1 MKQRIALLG
10 STGSI
15 GIQTLDIVRE
25 NPGLFEITTLT
36 AHRNWERLA
45 RQAVEFDADSVVIAD
60 ERQYDALRQA
70 LDGTSIKVYA
80 GEEALRQVVQSGQVD
95 VVVNALVGYAGLMP
109 TIAAV
114 EAGKKVALANKE
126 TLVAGGCY
134 VMPLAARHKAP
145 IVPIDSE
152 HSAIFQCLAGEK
164 SPVRRLIVT
173 CSGGAFRDRSRE
185 ELAHV
190 TVEQALKHPQWRMGD
205 KITIDSATLVNKGFE
220 VIEAHWLFG
229 VPAERISVLIHP
241 QSIVHSMVE
250 FGDGAIK
257 AQLGSPDMRTPIA
270 YALSFPQRLD
280 RPVAPFSFA
289 EHPTL
294 TFAEVDRIKYPGPR
308 PRLRLS
314 AARRHGRLYD
324 ERRQR
329 SGRGSL
335 PRPPVRLSGDRA
347 QHRIR
352 TGQILVRSR
361 AVPRGPGRNER
372 RSPVSGRRIPAALI
386 IGKEHSYNKCFR
398 QVKTERGY
406 RRT

>member
-70 LDGTSIKVYA
+70 LDGTPIKVYA

-109 TIAAV
+109 TVAAV
-114 EAGKKVALANKE
+114 EAGKKGGAGQQRN
-126 TLVAGGCY
+126 AGGGR
-134 VMPLAARHKAP
+134 LLRNAAGGPAQGPDRPDRLGTLGDLPVPDGRKVARATADRH
-145 IVPIDSE
+145 
-152 HSAIFQCLAGEK
+152 L
-164 SPVRRLIVT
+164 R
-173 CSGGAFRDRSRE
+173 GGAFRDRGRE

-294 TFAEVDRIKYPGPR
+294 TFAEVDRIKYPALDLAYDCLRRGGTAGCTMNGANEVAVAAFLARRCGYLEIVRSIEYALGKSSFAAVPSLGDLGEANAEAR
-308 PRLRLS
+308 CLAAEYLRL
-314 AARRHGRLYD
+314 
-324 ERRQR
+324 
-329 SGRGSL
+329 
-335 PRPPVRLSGDRA
+335 
-347 QHRIR
+347 
-352 TGQILVRSR
+352 
-361 AVPRGPGRNER
+361 
-372 RSPVSGRRIPAALI
+372 
-386 IGKEHSYNKCFR
+386 
-398 QVKTERGY
+398 
-406 RRT
+406 

>member
-95 VVVNALVGYAGLMP
+95 VVVNALVGYVGLMP

-145 IVPIDSE
+145 IVPIDSGT
-152 HSAIFQCLAGEK
+152 LGDL
-164 SPVRRLIVT
+164 PVPGGRKVARATADRHLQRR
-173 CSGGAFRDRSRE
+173 
-185 ELAHV
+185 
-190 TVEQALKHPQWRMGD
+190 
-205 KITIDSATLVNKGFE
+205 
-220 VIEAHWLFG
+220 
-229 VPAERISVLIHP
+229 
-241 QSIVHSMVE
+241 
-250 FGDGAIK
+250 
-257 AQLGSPDMRTPIA
+257 
-270 YALSFPQRLD
+270 SFP
-280 RPVAPFSFA
+280 RPQ
-289 EHPTL
+289 
-294 TFAEVDRIKYPGPR
+294 PR
-308 PRLRLS
+308 GAGSRNGGTGTEASPM
-314 AARRHGRLYD
+314 ADGRQD
-324 ERRQR
+324 HDRQR
-329 SGRGSL
+329 H
-335 PRPPVRLSGDRA
+335 A
-347 QHRIR
+347 
-352 TGQILVRSR
+352 GQ
-361 AVPRGPGRNER
+361 
-372 RSPVSGRRIPAALI
+372 
-386 IGKEHSYNKCFR
+386 
-398 QVKTERGY
+398 
-406 RRT
+406 

>member
-1 MKQRIALLG
+1 MEQNRCISLLG

-15 GIQTLDIVRE
+15 GRQSLDVIAACGMRVAA
-25 NPGLFEITTLT
+25 LT
-36 AHRNWERLA
+36 ANRDVEQMEKQCRRFQPELAVMMDPEAAASLRLRLA
-45 RQAVEFDADSVVIAD
+45 DTPIRVAEGMEGLLEAASLEAADTVLTAVVGIVG
-60 ERQYDALRQA
+60 LR
-70 LDGTSIKVYA
+70 
-80 GEEALRQVVQSGQVD
+80 
-95 VVVNALVGYAGLMP
+95 P
-109 TIAAV
+109 TLAAIR
-114 EAGKKVALANKE
+114 AGKRIALANKE
-126 TLVAGGCY
+126 TLVCAGEL
-134 VMPLAARHKAP
+134 VSDAAAWSGSQV
-145 IVPIDSE
+145 VPVDSE

-294 TFAEVDRIKYPGPR
+294 TFAEVDRIKYPALDLAYDCLRRGGTAGCTMNGANEVAVAAFLARRCGYLEIVRSIEYALGKSSFAAVPSLGDLGETNAEAR
-308 PRLRLS
+308 CLAAEYLRL
-314 AARRHGRLYD
+314 
-324 ERRQR
+324 
-329 SGRGSL
+329 
-335 PRPPVRLSGDRA
+335 
-347 QHRIR
+347 
-352 TGQILVRSR
+352 
-361 AVPRGPGRNER
+361 
-372 RSPVSGRRIPAALI
+372 
-386 IGKEHSYNKCFR
+386 
-398 QVKTERGY
+398 
-406 RRT
+406 

>member
-109 TIAAV
+109 TIAA
-114 EAGKKVALANKE
+114 
-126 TLVAGGCY
+126 
-134 VMPLAARHKAP
+134 
-145 IVPIDSE
+145 
-152 HSAIFQCLAGEK
+152 
-164 SPVRRLIVT
+164 
-173 CSGGAFRDRSRE
+173 
-185 ELAHV
+185 
-190 TVEQALKHPQWRMGD
+190 EQALKHPQWRMGD

-294 TFAEVDRIKYPGPR
+294 TFAEVDRIKYPALDLAYDCLRRGGTAGCTMNGANEVAVAAFLARRCGYLEIVRSIEYALGKSSFAAVPSLGDLGEANAEAR
-308 PRLRLS
+308 CLAAEYLRL
-314 AARRHGRLYD
+314 
-324 ERRQR
+324 
-329 SGRGSL
+329 
-335 PRPPVRLSGDRA
+335 
-347 QHRIR
+347 
-352 TGQILVRSR
+352 
-361 AVPRGPGRNER
+361 
-372 RSPVSGRRIPAALI
+372 
-386 IGKEHSYNKCFR
+386 
-398 QVKTERGY
+398 
-406 RRT
+406 

>member
-1 MKQRIALLG
+1 MSKIITLLG

-15 GIQTLDIVRE
+15 GTQSLDVCRMHGYE
-25 NPGLFEITTLT
+25 VFGLSANSSVDKL
-36 AHRNWERLA
+36 LA
-45 RQAVEFDADSVVIAD
+45 QIAEFHPKYVAVTDPAAFDKLSAALAGQADAPKLLKGAEGLRALACMDGAGTVLNAVVGI
-60 ERQYDALRQA
+60 
-70 LDGTSIKVYA
+70 
-80 GEEALRQVVQSGQVD
+80 
-95 VVVNALVGYAGLMP
+95 AGLDASL
-109 TIAAV
+109 AAI
-114 EAGKKVALANKE
+114 ESGHDLALANKE

-152 HSAIFQCLAGEK
+152 HSAIFQCLTGEK

-294 TFAEVDRIKYPGPR
+294 TFAEVDRIKYPALDLAYDC
-308 PRLRLS
+308 LRRGGTAGCTMNGANEVAVAAFL
-314 AARRHGRLYD
+314 ARRCGYL
-324 ERRQR
+324 E
-329 SGRGSL
+329 
-335 PRPPVRLSGDRA
+335 
-347 QHRIR
+347 I
-352 TGQILVRSR
+352 VRSIEYALGKSSFA
-361 AVPRGPGRNER
+361 AVPSLGDLGEANAEARCL
-372 RSPVSGRRIPAALI
+372 V
-386 IGKEHSYNKCFR
+386 
-398 QVKTERGY
+398 
-406 RRT
+406 

>member
-60 ERQYDALRQA
+60 ERRYDALRQA
-70 LDGTSIKVYA
+70 LDDTSIKVYA

-152 HSAIFQCLAGEK
+152 HSAIFQCLTGEK

-294 TFAEVDRIKYPGPR
+294 TFAEVDRIKYPALDLAYDC
-308 PRLRLS
+308 LRRGGT
-314 AARRHGRLYD
+314 AGCTD

-335 PRPPVRLSGDRA
+335 PRPPMRLSGDRA

-361 AVPRGPGRNER
+361 AVPRGPGRSER
-372 RSPVSGRRIPAALI
+372 RSRCLAAEYL
-386 IGKEHSYNKCFR
+386 R
-398 QVKTERGY
+398 L
-406 RRT
+406 

>member
-95 VVVNALVGYAGLMP
+95 VVVNALVGYVGLMP

-145 IVPIDSE
+145 IVPIDTE
-152 HSAIFQCLAGEK
+152 KAAIVQSMGGEM
-164 SPVRRLIVT
+164 SPGRRLIVT

-294 TFAEVDRIKYPGPR
+294 TFAEVDLAYDCLRRGGTAGCTMNGANEVAVAAFLARRCGYLEIVRSIEYALGKSSFAAVPSLGDLGEANAEARCLAAEY
-308 PRLRLS
+308 LRL
-314 AARRHGRLYD
+314 
-324 ERRQR
+324 
-329 SGRGSL
+329 
-335 PRPPVRLSGDRA
+335 
-347 QHRIR
+347 
-352 TGQILVRSR
+352 
-361 AVPRGPGRNER
+361 
-372 RSPVSGRRIPAALI
+372 
-386 IGKEHSYNKCFR
+386 
-398 QVKTERGY
+398 
-406 RRT
+406 